1 MTNEMY
7 PDVVDF
13 HSHVLPGA
21 DHGASSVQETSVQFK
36 FAKNAG
42 VTRIIATPHFY
53 PHRHSVDKFLL
64 RREMAYTS
72 LLDSGILNDAPQI
85 RLASE
90 VLLCE
95 NLHKLPG
102 LEKLCIQGTNIML
115 LELPFSDVSDS
126 HVKTVAEIMKMGIRV
141 ILAHA
146 DKYERKDIE
155 RFIFIGAH
163 LQLNADA
170 FTRMLY
176 KVPHIYDWIDRGDV
190 VALGSDIH
198 KKDKSAYK
206 NFVKAKKK
214 IGNTLNY
221 LCKKSDEI
229 WAQSKDFSEN
239 KNC

>member
-1 MTNEMY
+1 MTDKIF

-13 HSHVLPGA
+13 HSHVLPDA
-21 DHGASSVQETSVQFK
+21 DHGSASVEETSVQFK

-64 RREMAYTS
+64 RREKAYMS
-72 LLDSGILNDAPQI
+72 LADSGILEDAPQI

-102 LEKLCIQGTNIML
+102 VEKLCIHGTNIII

-126 HVKTVAEIMKMGIRV
+126 HVKTVAEIMKLGLEV
-141 ILAHA
+141 VLAHA
-146 DKYERKDIE
+146 DKYERADIE
-155 RFIFIGAH
+155 RFIFIGAR
-163 LQLNADA
+163 LQLNANA
-170 FTRMLY
+170 FTSVFY
-176 KVPHIYDWIDRGDV
+176 KKPHIFDWLDRGDA

-198 KKDKSAYK
+198 NKDKKAYK

-214 IGNTLNY
+214 IGANLNY

-229 WAQSKDFSEN
+229 WSKSKDFLEN